1 MLSLLIISEDKVNS
15 QIKMGPTA
23 PGHKEHRQPQGH
35 QTVNKKEV
43 NIQIVVSPMQLTLK
57 WSGRLPLDST
67 PAQL

>member
-57 WSGRLPLDST
+57 
-67 PAQL
+67 